1 MINRANNKPIFDKN
15 SFNVKN
21 FILITWYYK
30 FLFVA
35 LSLLFAVITLVYFD
49 NVKSNTFSVQY
60 IIKKIDTNENQFF
73 IGNFNSLSKKISAEF
88 DYETSSFSPDYF
100 FSLFTRF
107 FSEGQ
112 ISKQVIRDIKN
123 LTDDNNLDDRIIL
136 SNEIRK
142 MEINAKPLTAT
153 EQTLFKEGIYDLS
166 YELSFVSK
174 DLNYAEKVIKLLIKR
189 LNVEGKNFIRD
200 QLDSMNEL
208 IHTEYRIKL
217 ENSQD
222 EIDNQKKL
230 IDALIKKRI
239 DHLQYQS
246 SIAKEL
252 NYEFNQLIYLD
263 EPPFINFNQKSISQN
278 QDDTK
283 NGNIS
288 SSVLFPTIGSYYD
301 GYRALDQ
308 ETAELKYLISNEKD
322 YDKYLNN
329 ILADTLLATDKILVK
344 RDQAITKINVL
355 LKSLDQEDFS
365 LVGYNSE
372 NLYYLLNKKN
382 TTLAL
387 IISVIFSIF
396 FSYFIIYIRYIF
408 SSESSKS

>member
-142 MEINAKPLTAT
+142 MEINTKPLTAT

-278 QDDTK
+278 QDDNK

>member
-174 DLNYAEKVIKLLIKR
+174 DLDYAEKVIKLLIKR

>member
-278 QDDTK
+278 QDDNK